1 LASLQYDMAKRHEE
15 EESEAL
21 IIDEPALAEMPPD
34 DEIRQWAR
42 SQRVFISSVMEELV
56 AERTALAGTIRALGA
71 EPVWFEEFGGRDD
84 DPHQAYLSEVAS
96 SHVYIGILA
105 RRYGRPLPTRFS
117 ATHTE
122 YRHAEEKGLRIAVW
136 VSDASDREG
145 HEQSF
150 VDDVR
155 TFHVAPTY
163 RSVDDLKRQVDM
175 RLRRIASEEL
185 TPWCKLGSTVF
196 RARRIIHRRDEIRV
210 EAVVRSDEVAHA
222 LDGMQP
228 DKWGH
233 GPDMQFTGAG
243 KSLFVRITDV
253 EITTTASRTRTF
265 VLTLS
270 PQEPHRDSLL
280 DVTMGDYGPD
290 DQTEFGLRSAL
301 FGERN
306 PISDQGFGV
315 ATNVPN
321 PFRPLLKQRVAEEVI
336 RPIGQVLI
344 TEALVGSG
352 RAERVVHFRLG
363 PPVAGRRRAELQWQP
378 PRRYSNNRS
387 GLRKIEGVVQLS

>member
-1 LASLQYDMAKRHEE
+1 MASLEYDMAKRHEE

-21 IIDEPALAEMPPD
+21 IIDEPALAEMPTD

-42 SQRVFISSVMEELV
+42 SQRVFVSSVMEELV
-56 AERTALAGTIRALGA
+56 AERTAVAETIRALGA
-71 EPVWFEEFGGRDD
+71 EPVLFEEFGGRDD
-84 DPHQAYLSEVAS
+84 DPNQAYLSEVAS

-105 RRYGRPLPTRFS
+105 RRYGRLLPTRFS

-136 VSDASDREG
+136 VADVSDREG

-150 VDDVR
+150 VDEVR

-175 RLRRIASEEL
+175 RLRRVASEEL
-185 TPWCKLGSTVF
+185 SPWCKLGLTVF
-196 RARRIIHRRDEIRV
+196 RARRVVHRRDQIKV
-210 EAVVRSDEVAHA
+210 EAIVRSDEAAHA
-222 LDGMQP
+222 LDEMQP
-228 DKWGH
+228 DQWGH
-233 GPDMQFTGAG
+233 GPDIQFTWAG
-243 KSLFVRITDV
+243 KSLFVRVTDMEV
-253 EITTTASRTRTF
+253 ITTASRTRTF
-265 VLTLS
+265 LLTLT
-270 PQEPHRDSLL
+270 PQESQRDSML
-280 DVTMGDYGPD
+280 DVTMDGYSPD
-290 DQTEFGLRSAL
+290 DLTEIGLRTAL

-306 PISDQGFGV
+306 PMKDQHFGF
-315 ATNVPN
+315 AADLPD
-321 PFRPLLKQRVAEEVI
+321 PLGPLRTQRVSEEVI
-336 RPIGQVLI
+336 RPIGQVLV

-363 PPVAGRRRAELQWQP
+363 PPIAGRRRAELQWQP

-387 GLRKIEGVVQLS
+387 GLRKIEGVVQLP